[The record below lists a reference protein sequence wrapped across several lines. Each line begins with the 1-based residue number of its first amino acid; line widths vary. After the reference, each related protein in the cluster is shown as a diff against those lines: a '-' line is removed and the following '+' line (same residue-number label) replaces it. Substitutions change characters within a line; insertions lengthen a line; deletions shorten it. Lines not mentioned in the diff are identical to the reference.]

1 MRIAVAGGTGAVG
14 KYVVHAAERAGH
26 EATSLSRA
34 TGIDLRTGVGLEAA
48 LEGVDV
54 IVDATNGSTLS
65 AAKATAFFTA
75 VTRRLQEAGL
85 AAGAGRL
92 ITVSIVNIDRVGSYG
107 YYKAKLAQEA
117 AALEGPLPVTIVRAT
132 QFHEFPAQIM
142 QRAHAGPA
150 YLVPR
155 IRVQT
160 VAARSV
166 GEFLIE
172 MAVDPPR
179 QTTVDLA
186 GPAAAD
192 LVDLARAVIRR
203 RGISGKVIAIP
214 FPGRAGR
221 AMRSGALTPSA
232 GARIVGPS
240 FDEWLPGPDIEAV
253 AL

>member
-1 MRIAVAGGTGAVG
+1 VRIAVAGGTGIVG
-14 KYVVHAAERAGH
+14 KYVINAAERAGH
-26 EATSLSRA
+26 QATSLSRA
-34 TGIDLRTGVGLEAA
+34 TGIDLRTGVGLQAA

-54 IVDATNGSTLS
+54 IVDATNENRLS
-65 AAKATAFFTA
+65 AARATAFFTA
-75 VTRRLQEAGL
+75 VTRRLQDAGS

-92 ITVSIVNIDRVGSYG
+92 ITLSIVNIDRVSSYG

-150 YLVPR
+150 YFVPHM
-155 IRVQT
+155 RVQT

-166 GEFLIE
+166 GEVVIE
-172 MAVDPPR
+172 MAVDPPER
-179 QTTVDLA
+179 TTVDVA

-214 FPGRAGR
+214 FPGRAGQ
-221 AMRSGALTPSA
+221 AMRSGSLTPST
-232 GARIVGPS
+232 GALIVGPS